1 MGKHN
6 EKGQKQ
12 VKKRTFLRYTAL
24 SMVFIMI
31 FGLSFGG
38 YNTYAYIND
47 APKLNEKELNLAQSS
62 TIYDREGNKIKDLI
76 GKEHRKTVAF
86 EDIPDHVVNAFIAVE
101 DVRFWDHKGVD
112 VKRIGGA
119 ILANI
124 KEGFGAEG
132 ASTITQ
138 QVVKNML
145 LEPEK
150 TMKRKVQEAYL
161 AVELEEAYS
170 KEEIFEMYVNK
181 IYFGN
186 GAYGVATAADTYFNK
201 SLDELTTSEA
211 ALLAGLPQRPSGY
224 DPYKHEDLAEE
235 RRGTVL
241 YLMKKHGY
249 INEKERKEAES
260 QKVSDLIVEKKTPTT
275 TNDAFIDQVIE
286 DLKKAGIPETALFT
300 GGLEIYTTLDQNA
313 QKVVDD
319 ALTTDQAVNYPDE
332 KFKAGIALI
341 DTQTGKIKA
350 IGGNRQSEKKD
361 VQKGFNYATQ
371 LKRQPGSTIKPILD
385 YGPGIENHKWSTNK
399 QFVDEKLEL
408 NDKEISNWND
418 EFQGSVSIRTAL
430 QWSYNIPAIKAFM
443 EVGGEEAKV
452 FAENLGIPIDHTY
465 PSYAIGGFKN
475 GISPLQLAGAY
486 ASFGS
491 GGVYHEPYS
500 VEKVVYPN
508 GKELD
513 LAPEGKRAM
522 SEGTAYMITDMLR
535 TVVNEGTGMQAAIPG
550 LDVAGKTGTTN
561 LPENIN
567 AEGTSDSWFSGYT
580 TNYTAAVWTGYDKTT
595 ADTFIHK
602 KDDDIA
608 KLLFKH
614 VMTTVSKDVETASF
628 KKPDSIMELEID
640 KESGLRANSKTPSSQ
655 IIKELYFV
663 GEEPEKAKLP
673 KPKPEKKDNDE
684 DKKKDQEKDE
694 KSSNENKENEQS
706 NEGNNDSE
714 EQTDTESQEQD
725 ETSEDSNEEN
735 AEEGA
740 EGSGDDDTGSEEGTG
755 GSGSGDDGSGEGTG
769 GSGSGDDGSEEGTGG
784 SGSGDDGSEEG
795 TGGSGSG
802 DDGSEEGTGDSGS
815 GDSGSEGGTGGSGSG
830 DSGSEE
836 GTGGSGSGDDGSEE
850 GTGGS
855 GSGDSGSEE
864 GTGGSGSGDSGSEE
878 GTGGSGSGESGS
890 EEGTSGSGSGESGS
904 EEDTGASGSSNS
916 GSEESTEAAE
926 ESSKTNEEGDDEAS
940 SDASKT
946 SSSNV
951 NDKEQ

>member
-1 MGKHN
+1 MGKSTN
-6 EKGQKQ
+6 KGTKQ
-12 VKKRTFLRYTAL
+12 PRKRTFLRYIAL

-31 FGLSFGG
+31 FVLSFGG

-47 APKLNEKELNLAQSS
+47 APKLDEKELNLAQSS
-62 TIYDREGNKIKDLI
+62 TIYDRDGNKIKDLI

-101 DVRFWDHKGVD
+101 DVRFWDHSGVD

-161 AVELEEAYS
+161 AIELEEEYS

-186 GAYGVATAADTYFNK
+186 GAYGVATAADTYFDKN
-201 SLDELTTSEA
+201 LDELTTGEV

-241 YLMKKHGY
+241 YLMEKHGF
-249 INEKERKEAES
+249 ISKEERKEAES
-260 QKVSDLIVEKKTPTT
+260 VAVSDLIVEKKAPST
-275 TNDAFIDQVIE
+275 TNDAFIDQVIV

-300 GGLEIYTTLDQNA
+300 GGLEIHTTLDQNA
-313 QKVVDD
+313 QQVVDD
-319 ALTTDQAVNYPDE
+319 ALTTDKAVAYPDE
-332 KFKAGIALI
+332 KFKAGIVLI
-341 DTQTGKIKA
+341 DTQTGKIRA
-350 IGGNRQSEKKD
+350 IGGNRNSEKKD

-371 LKRQPGSTIKPILD
+371 LERQPGSTIKPILD
-385 YGPGIENHKWSTNK
+385 YAPGIEKQKWSTNK
-399 QFVDEKLEL
+399 QFVDEELEL
-408 NDKEISNWND
+408 NGKEFSNWND
-418 EFQGSVSIRTAL
+418 EYHGSVSIRTAL

-443 EVGGEEAKV
+443 EVGGEEAKA
-452 FAENLGIPIDHTY
+452 FAENLGISIDHTY
-465 PSYAIGGFKN
+465 PSYAIGGFNK
-475 GISPLQLAGAY
+475 GISPLELAGAY

-491 GGVYHEPYS
+491 GGVFHEPYS

-508 GKELD
+508 GKELN
-513 LAPEGKRAM
+513 LASEGSRAM

-535 TVVNEGTGMQAAIPG
+535 TVVKDGTGMQASIPG

-561 LPENIN
+561 LPEEIN

-580 TNYTAAVWTGYDKTT
+580 TNFTAAVWTGYDQTT
-595 ADTFIHK
+595 AETFIKK

-614 VMTTVSKDVETASF
+614 VMATVSTDVETAAF
-628 KKPDSIMELEID
+628 EKPDSVVELKID
-640 KESGLRANSKTPSSQ
+640 KNSGLRANSKTPSSET
-655 IIKELYFV
+655 ITELFFK

-673 KPKPEKKDNDE
+673 EPKPKKEEKKKPAPPNNS
-684 DKKKDQEKDE
+684 DKKEAEKDKE
-694 KSSNENKENEQS
+694 TNEPEESSETNEQS
-706 NEGNNDSE
+706 NSSEDANEENSGEQGSE
-714 EQTDTESQEQD
+714 ETESEEDTES
-725 ETSEDSNEEN
+725 SE
-735 AEEGA
+735 
-740 EGSGDDDTGSEEGTG
+740 
-755 GSGSGDDGSGEGTG
+755 
-769 GSGSGDDGSEEGTGG
+769 
-784 SGSGDDGSEEG
+784 
-795 TGGSGSG
+795 
-802 DDGSEEGTGDSGS
+802 
-815 GDSGSEGGTGGSGSG
+815 SG

-836 GTGGSGSGDDGSEE
+836 GSGSGDSGGEDGSGTGDSGGEDGSGTGDSGGEDGSGTGDSGGEDGSGTGDSGDEDGSGSGDSGSEE

-878 GTGGSGSGESGS
+878 GAGSGSGESGS
-890 EEGTSGSGSGESGS
+890 EEGAGSGSGESGS
-904 EEDTGASGSSNS
+904 EEGAGSGSGDS
-916 GSEESTEAAE
+916 GSEEETDGSDSGNTRNEEGSAE
-926 ESSKTNEEGDDEAS
+926 PGNGSSKTDEEDEESNDDSTENT
-940 SDASKT
+940 KQ
-946 SSSNV
+946 SSNG
-951 NDKEQ
+951 

>member
-1 MGKHN
+1 MGKQKK
-6 EKGQKQ
+6 KGQKQ
-12 VKKRTFLRYTAL
+12 AKKRTFLRYIAL

-31 FGLSFGG
+31 FVLSFGG
-38 YNTYAYIND
+38 YNTYAYINE

-62 TIYDREGNKIKDLI
+62 TLYDREGNKIKDLI

-101 DVRFWDHKGVD
+101 DVRFWDHNGVD

-201 SLDELTTSEA
+201 NLDELTTGEA

-224 DPYKHEDLAEE
+224 DPYKHEDLADE

-241 YLMKKHGY
+241 YLMKKHGF
-249 INEKERKEAES
+249 INEKEKKEAES
-260 QKVSDLIVEKKTPTT
+260 KAVSDLIVEKKAPTT
-275 TNDAFIDQVIE
+275 TNDAFIDQVIV
-286 DLKKAGIPETALFT
+286 DLKKAGIPEKALFT
-300 GGLEIYTTLDQNA
+300 GGLKIYTTLDQEA

-319 ALTTDQAVNYPDE
+319 ALTTDKAVHYPDD

-341 DTQTGKIKA
+341 DTETGKIKA

-371 LKRQPGSTIKPILD
+371 LERQPGSTIKPILD
-385 YGPGIENHKWSTNK
+385 YGPGIEKHKWSTNK
-399 QFVDEKLEL
+399 QFIDEELEF
-408 NDKEISNWND
+408 NGDEISNWND
-418 EFQGSVSIRTAL
+418 EYQGSVSIRTAL

-443 EVGGEEAKV
+443 EVGGEEAKA
-452 FAENLGIPIDHTY
+452 FAENLGITIDHTY
-465 PSYAIGGFKN
+465 PSYAIGGFKK

-491 GGVYHEPYS
+491 GGVFNEPYS

-513 LAPEGKRAM
+513 LASEGKRAM

-535 TVVNEGTGMQAAIPG
+535 TVVKEGTGMQAAIPG
-550 LDVAGKTGTTN
+550 LDLAGKTGTTN

-567 AEGTSDSWFSGYT
+567 AEGTSDAWFSGYT

-595 ADTFIHK
+595 ANTFIRK
-602 KDDDIA
+602 KNDDIA

-628 KKPDSIMELEID
+628 KKPDSIVELKID
-640 KESGLRANSKTPSSQ
+640 KETGLRANSKTPSSQ
-655 IIKELYFV
+655 IIKELYFE

-673 KPKPEKKDNDE
+673 KPKPVKKEDAKQDKDKKDKAA
-684 DKKKDQEKDE
+684 DKKKDSKKDKE
-694 KSSNENKENEQS
+694 SSDNKKEDEQS
-706 NEGNNDSE
+706 NQGNNDSGE
-714 EQTDTESQEQD
+714 PSDSETTEQEGTTEGDNS
-725 ETSEDSNEEN
+725 
-735 AEEGA
+735 EEGT
-740 EGSGDDDTGSEEGTG
+740 EGSDDTGSEEGTGGSDDTGSEEGTGGSDDTGSEEGTGGSDDTGSEEGTG
-755 GSGSGDDGSGEGTG
+755 GSGDT
-769 GSGSGDDGSEEGTGG
+769 GSEEGTGG
-784 SGSGDDGSEEG
+784 SGDTGSEEG
-795 TGGSGSG
+795 TGGSG
-802 DDGSEEGTGDSGS
+802 DT
-815 GDSGSEGGTGGSGSG
+815 
-830 DSGSEE
+830 GSEE
-836 GTGGSGSGDDGSEE
+836 GTGGSGDTGSEE

-855 GSGDSGSEE
+855 DDTGSEE
-864 GTGGSGSGDSGSEE
+864 GTGGSRDTSEDS
-878 GTGGSGSGESGS
+878 
-890 EEGTSGSGSGESGS
+890 
-904 EEDTGASGSSNS
+904 N
-916 GSEESTEAAE
+916 EAAE
-926 ESSKTNEEGDDEAS
+926 EASKTKDENKDTSNDSSKT
-940 SDASKT
+940 KT
-946 SSSNV
+946 STVSE
-951 NDKEQ
+951 KEQ